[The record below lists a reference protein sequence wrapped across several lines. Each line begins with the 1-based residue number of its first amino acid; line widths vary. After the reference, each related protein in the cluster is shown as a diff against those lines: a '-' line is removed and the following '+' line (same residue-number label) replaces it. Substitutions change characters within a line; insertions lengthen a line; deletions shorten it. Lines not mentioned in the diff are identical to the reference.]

1 MIHMAQKNSIKH
13 ARLAYFIVLSS
24 LTDII
29 TDIDIKA
36 GYHTDHSL
44 LMMSLLVSNFTCG
57 LGI

>member
-1 MIHMAQKNSIKH
+1 MAQKNSIKQ
-13 ARLAYFIVLSS
+13 ARLAYFIVSSS

-36 GYHTDHSL
+36 GYRTDHSL

-57 LGI
+57 PGI